1 MYLRRLTNPPPPLTR
16 IEGRRAGGGGG
27 GGVWVEISATVPL
40 RFLSPDPVTKNVYF
54 ATQFKE
60 RDLHA

>member
-1 MYLRRLTNPPPPLTR
+1 MHLRRLINPPPPLTR
-16 IEGRRAGGGGG
+16 IEGRRAR
-27 GGVWVEISATVPL
+27 GVWVEISASVPL

>member
-1 MYLRRLTNPPPPLTR
+1 MHLRRLTNPPPPLTR
-16 IEGRRAGGGGG
+16 IEGRRAGGG
-27 GGVWVEISATVPL
+27 VWMEISASVPL

>member
-1 MYLRRLTNPPPPLTR
+1 MHLRRLTNPPPPLTR
-16 IEGRRAGGGGG
+16 IEGRRSGGGGG
-27 GGVWVEISATVPL
+27 GWVEISASVPL
-40 RFLSPDPVTKNVYF
+40 TFLSPDPVTKNVYF

>member
-1 MYLRRLTNPPPPLTR
+1 MHLRRLTNPPPPLTR
-16 IEGRRAGGGGG
+16 IEGRRAGGGG
-27 GGVWVEISATVPL
+27 VWVEISESVPL
-40 RFLSPDPVTKNVYF
+40 TFLSPDPVTKNVYF

>member
-1 MYLRRLTNPPPPLTR
+1 MHLRRLTNPPPPLTR
-16 IEGRRAGGGGG
+16 IERRRAGG
-27 GGVWVEISATVPL
+27 GGVWVEISASVPL

>member
-1 MYLRRLTNPPPPLTR
+1 MHLRRLTNPPPRLTR
-16 IEGRRAGGGGG
+16 IEGRRAGG
-27 GGVWVEISATVPL
+27 VWVEISASVPL
-40 RFLSPDPVTKNVYF
+40 TFLSPDPVTKNVYF

>member
-1 MYLRRLTNPPPPLTR
+1 MHLRRLTNPPPPLTR

-27 GGVWVEISATVPL
+27 GWMEISASVPL
-40 RFLSPDPVTKNVYF
+40 TFLSPDPVTKNVYF